1 MKRDFI
7 KKPNESAEIGFHL
20 PHSASVTF
28 PAKGSIIF
36 EMTDTITGNITRF
49 EKNNVITLDAGIHAA
64 RLFKDNQE
72 PNFGCY
78 MLAIGTGATGA
89 LLSPDA
95 PDPRQRKLNNEIER
109 KGFASITFRD
119 SLGNAVA
126 YPTNIVD
133 FTCVYSESEA
143 VGPLNEMGLLS
154 PLSANPSQKTPNPN
168 NFPTRD
174 VSLDITQYDV
184 LLNYLTFG
192 VITKP
197 STATLSIT
205 WRLTF

>member
-7 KKPNESAEIGFHL
+7 PKPKEDTQIGFSL
-20 PHSASVTF
+20 PQFSRMISPSLGEVF
-28 PAKGSIIF
+28 L
-36 EMTDTITGNITRF
+36 EMTDRDGTVLH
-49 EKNNVITLDAGIHAA
+49 KLHKKNVITLDAGIHAA

-72 PNFGCY
+72 PNFGAY
-78 MLAIGTGATGA
+78 MLAVGTGATGA
-89 LLSPDA
+89 LLAPDA
-95 PDPRQRKLNNEIER
+95 PDPKQRKLNNEIER
-109 KGFASITFRD
+109 KGFSSVTFRD
-119 SLGNAVA
+119 TVGNAVA

-133 FTCVYSESEA
+133 FTCVYAESEA

-154 PLSANPSQKTPNPN
+154 PLSANTASKTPNPN
-168 NFPTRD
+168 SFPTRD
-174 VSLDITQYDV
+174 VTVDISQYDV